1 MKVPKRHQLL
11 LTGEPH
17 IVVAKTVNKME
28 GLLAACGAPV
38 LFIHLRCIK
47 TYCE

>member
-11 LTGEPH
+11 PTGQPY

-28 GLLAACGAPV
+28 GLLAACGASLLNTYPP
-38 LFIHLRCIK
+38 HLP
-47 TYCE
+47 